1 MLDWPLSIMN
11 TLLILLALINPVQ
24 QLEQDLSKH
33 LEIYTHQGGYELNR
47 GQFQR
52 YILRPSL
59 EKLGLY
65 SPQAERLLT
74 MIVAHES
81 LKGHYIVQ
89 TTGQAKGL
97 YQMENATH
105 DDVLRWVHKNRP
117 ELYRQIVEMGDGQPS
132 AVKMITDL
140 DYATAMARAFFLRFP
155 EALPTG
161 NDEELAAYAKKRW
174 NTRLGK
180 ATPDD
185 YLKAYQSWK

>member
-1 MLDWPLSIMN
+1 MN
-11 TLLILLALINPVQ
+11 R
-24 QLEQDLSKH
+24 S
-33 LEIYTHQGGYELNR
+33 
-47 GQFQR
+47 QFQR
-52 YILRPSL
+52 YVLRPSL
-59 EKLGLY
+59 EKIGLY

-81 LKGHYIVQ
+81 LRGHYIVQ

-161 NDEELAAYAKKRW
+161 NDSKASPTPHDEELAAYAKKRW
-174 NTRLGK
+174 NTHLGK

-185 YLKAYQSWK
+185 YLKAYRSWK

>member
-1 MLDWPLSIMN
+1 MN

-24 QLEQDLSKH
+24 QLKQDLSKH
-33 LEIYTHQGGYELNR
+33 LEIYTHKGGSELNR
-47 GQFQR
+47 SQFQR
-52 YILRPSL
+52 YVLRPSL
-59 EKLGLY
+59 EKIGLY

-132 AVKMITDL
+132 AVKLITDL

-174 NTRLGK
+174 NTSLGK

>member
-1 MLDWPLSIMN
+1 MAN
-11 TLLILLALINPVQ
+11 LLLLLALINHVPKI
-24 QLEQDLSKH
+24 EHDLSKH
-33 LEIYTHQGGYELNR
+33 LEVYTHQGGKELNR
-47 GQFQR
+47 KQFQK
-52 YILRPSL
+52 YVLRPSL
-59 EKLGLY
+59 EKIGLY

-105 DDVLRWVHKNRP
+105 DDILRWLHNKKP
-117 ELYRQIVEMGDGQPS
+117 ELYRHIVEMGDGQPS

-161 NDEELAAYAKKRW
+161 NDEELAEYCKKRW
-174 NTRLGK
+174 NTYLGK
-180 ATPDD
+180 ATASD

>member
-1 MLDWPLSIMN
+1 MN
-11 TLLILLALINPVQ
+11 R
-24 QLEQDLSKH
+24 S
-33 LEIYTHQGGYELNR
+33 
-47 GQFQR
+47 QFQR
-52 YILRPSL
+52 YVLRPSL
-59 EKLGLY
+59 EKIGLY

-132 AVKMITDL
+132 AVKLITDL

-174 NTRLGK
+174 NTSLGK

>member
-1 MLDWPLSIMN
+1 M
-11 TLLILLALINPVQ
+11 LLALINPVQ

-47 GQFQR
+47 RQFQR

-161 NDEELAAYAKKRW
+161 NDEELAAYAKYRW
-174 NTRLGK
+174 NTKMGK
-180 ATPDD
+180 ATPAD